1 MSLEQVLDRSILRD
15 KAGEYVGADLD
26 STDCKQNGYKLD
38 PVPLCLPENEVVRR
52 ETEFYMNKVV
62 RDVEQPKMIL
72 CYKEGSYDIVKDIC
86 VDEGLHSLDG
96 ALSENEVKKYVKS
109 SNDFELNS
117 LKLASLSEQLHLDL
131 SGEDTD
137 HTSSGDLPEEGE
149 DMSGTVD
156 SSDGQQS
163 TQDEHH
169 VSDPGGE
176 DPKHSSVEIASV
188 EPHEKNIGGMLS
200 PPVEPVS
207 RQSPRRSGRRYS
219 LAELLAEDKK
229 DNGTSTPMSQG
240 ASEKPEPST
249 SITTSEDIKD
259 ENEADSGVKTEAFD
273 AAVPEKESLG
283 GSSEIQP
290 SGFPSSETQN
300 KNVNAPMVASRPSFY
315 RGNGDSNLLGPSF
328 LSGRMYSGH
337 LQYSGSVSLRSDSS
351 TTSTRSFA
359 FPVLQS
365 EWNSSPI
372 KMVEGGRFRRR
383 RGWGSGFFCCRS

>member
-1 MSLEQVLDRSILRD
+1 MKLLDLAEILARNR
-15 KAGEYVGADLD
+15 V
-26 STDCKQNGYKLD
+26 
-38 PVPLCLPENEVVRR
+38 
-52 ETEFYMNKVV
+52 YMNKVV

-96 ALSENEVKKYVKS
+96 ALSENEAKKYVKS
-109 SNDFELNS
+109 SDDFELNS

-176 DPKHSSVEIASV
+176 DSKHSSVEIASV

-207 RQSPRRSGRRYS
+207 RQ
-219 LAELLAEDKK
+219 
-229 DNGTSTPMSQG
+229 NGTSTPMSQG

-283 GSSEIQP
+283 GSSGIQP

-372 KMVEGGRFRRR
+372 KMVERGRFRRR